1 MSSDSEV
8 AQLRL
13 EIEILKEELA
23 SLRSEVDRLRRSLV
37 GLRAGSSSSAPP
49 TPPRSE
55 SYPHSDGS
63 YSQVEEASH
72 IGSESESRVEGSPSP
87 APRSPTPLQ
96 SSSATSGSGL
106 PLNWRQ
112 REEICDQ
119 IGLWI
124 GRCLRGENRGT
135 SGRDRNPLA
144 SRIWLVVRDI
154 EGIHYNPPLLFRSF
168 TAARPYVKR
177 GSECGDAVFVG
188 LPSEREAVRVVGIA
202 GLHWSGVYQ

>member
-1 MSSDSEV
+1 MSSDPEV

-13 EIEILKEELA
+13 EVEILREELA
-23 SLRSEVDRLRRSLV
+23 SLRSEVDRLRRSFA
-37 GLRAGSSSSAPP
+37 GLRAGSGGSAPQSP
-49 TPPRSE
+49 LRDS
-55 SYPHSDGS
+55 SYAASLGS
-63 YSQVEEASH
+63 YSQVDEVSSA
-72 IGSESESRVEGSPSP
+72 GSEVDSRASP
-87 APRSPTPLQ
+87 APSDQGPTSLQ
-96 SSSATSGSGL
+96 SSSASPGSGL

-124 GRCLRGENRGT
+124 GRCLRGEHRGT

-144 SRIWLVVRDI
+144 SRIWLVCRDTQ
-154 EGIHYNPPLLFRSF
+154 GIHYNPPLLFRSF
-168 TAARPYVKR
+168 ASAKPYCKQ
-177 GSECGDAVFVG
+177 GSECGDAVFIG